1 MMSFLFNI
9 VFATA
14 THAMLVRFSEDPEV
28 ARDVVHL
35 EEDLEED
42 EVGVISDSLN
52 TCTEGGLG
60 HVVGR
65 RLSNCV

>member
-1 MMSFLFNI
+1 
-9 VFATA
+9 
-14 THAMLVRFSEDPEV
+14 MLVRFSEDPEV

-60 HVVGR
+60 HVVR
-65 RLSNCV
+65 RRRSNCV